1 MPRRK
6 LRHEIRAARKAAPS
20 LDFDSTSMTSE
31 SGSDERE
38 TKKRKKEREICE
50 ECGGEAKDSD
60 DGCCKWRAV
69 YSKR

>member
-6 LRHEIRAARKAAPS
+6 VPLASRSARKSAPS
-20 LDFDSTSMTSE
+20 LDRDSASMTSE

-38 TKKRKKEREICE
+38 TKKMKKEKEICE
-50 ECGGEAKDSD
+50 ECGEEAKDSD